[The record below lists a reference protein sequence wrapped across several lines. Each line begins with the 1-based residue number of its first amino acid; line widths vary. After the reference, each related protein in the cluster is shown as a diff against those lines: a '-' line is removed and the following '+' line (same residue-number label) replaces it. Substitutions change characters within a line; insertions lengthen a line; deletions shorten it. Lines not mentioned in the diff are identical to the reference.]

1 MDDKNMDFT
10 KAEDMRVYEL
20 KTPWERL
27 IESVRHGKG
36 KEPFDTKTFAEGMR
50 DTFEYFFSKSAKQ
63 HELTKAEI
71 SLYGSMY
78 AYTKLPNLYENESYD
93 DFKKSQHAATILSF
107 VILFKNCKKEHF
119 SGTKLHH
126 QTFDNDD
133 QKFKIFEY
141 DIMTDDMGEFR
152 DKYPTYEDGEYAW
165 RETLVDGSD
174 YGIDTED
181 YDDVADYIDA
191 LAEAKEAEYEWRL
204 NYLDGDINP
213 FDYETE
219 DEYLEAV
226 ANAKADAEP

>member
-1 MDDKNMDFT
+1 MDDKKMDFT
-10 KAEDMRVYEL
+10 TAEDMRVYEL

-50 DTFEYFFSKSAKQ
+50 DTFEYFFSKDAEQ

-71 SLYGSMY
+71 SLYGSIY

-107 VILFKNCKKEHF
+107 VILFKNCKKEHI

-126 QTFDNDD
+126 PTYDNDD
-133 QKFKIFEY
+133 QQFKIFEY
-141 DIMTDDMGEFR
+141 DIMTDDMGEFK
-152 DKYPTYEDGEYAW
+152 DKYPKYEEGDYSW
-165 RETLVDGSD
+165 RESLEDGSD
-174 YGIDTED
+174 YGIDPED
-181 YDDVADYIDA
+181 YDDVVEYIDA
-191 LAEAKEAEYEWRL
+191 LEEAKYEWRID
-204 NYLDGDINP
+204 YLDCTDYDINP

-219 DEYLEAV
+219 EEYLEALED
-226 ANAKADAEP
+226 AKADAEQ